1 MNKKYILFDLDG
13 TLTDSR
19 EGIINSIEHALRYY
33 NIKVEDRNTLIP
45 FLGPP
50 LVDSFRRYFGFDQEK
65 ADEAVVH
72 YREYFSV
79 KGLLENQVYDG
90 VEELLKTLRNR
101 KYELLLATSKPEVY
115 AKRIMDHFGLSQ
127 YFTFIGGASMDE
139 SRCRKADVI
148 RYVLESNQITDLSLV
163 MMVGDRDQDVN
174 GARAIGTEVIGVLYG
189 YGSLEELQGAGA
201 DYIARTP
208 MDVVRILES

>member
-19 EGIINSIEHALRYY
+19 EGIINSIEHALGYY
-33 NIKVEDRNTLIP
+33 NIKIEDRDSLIP

-50 LVDSFRRYFGFDQEK
+50 LVESFRKYFNFDQKK
-65 ADEAVVH
+65 AEEAVVH
-72 YREYFSV
+72 YREYFGV

-90 VEELLKTLRNR
+90 VEELMKSLRNR

-148 RYVLESNQITDLSLV
+148 RYVLESNGITDLSLV

-174 GARAIGTEVIGVLYG
+174 GARKIGTEVIGVLYG
-189 YGSLEELQGAGA
+189 YGSLEELQAAGA
-201 DYIARTP
+201 DYIAETP
-208 MDVVRILES
+208 MDVLRILEK